1 MYEKSKYGYE
11 YQSAIKQ
18 IFMETTEDLKVFFFY
33 TVHLDIHA
41 IARFEFLI
49 IQNKN
54 DVGKFDFIRF

>member
-18 IFMETTEDLKVFFFY
+18 IFMETTEDLKVFFFIPY
-33 TVHLDIHA
+33 THIHA